1 MHMSKTS
8 MKWLSLL
15 LLLQLTW
22 YFSSGSCGKV
32 LVWPVE
38 FSHWM
43 IIETILNGLVSKGP
57 EVTVLISSAFTL
69 TDSNKPSVM
78 KFEIYL
84 TSLTKDDLE
93 DSVKLLIN
101 KWMLL
106 VKDFF
111 WIDLSTM
118 QSLFWEFSDI
128 GINM

>member
-1 MHMSKTS
+1 M
-8 MKWLSLL
+8 
-15 LLLQLTW
+15 
-22 YFSSGSCGKV
+22 

-93 DSVKLLIN
+93 DSVKLLSN

-111 WIDLSTM
+111 WIGLSTM
-118 QSLFWEFSDI
+118 QSLF
-128 GINM
+128 

>member
-1 MHMSKTS
+1 M
-8 MKWLSLL
+8 
-15 LLLQLTW
+15 
-22 YFSSGSCGKV
+22 

-57 EVTVLISSAFTL
+57 EVTVLISSPFTL

-118 QSLFWEFSDI
+118 QSLF
-128 GINM
+128 

>member
-1 MHMSKTS
+1 M
-8 MKWLSLL
+8 
-15 LLLQLTW
+15 
-22 YFSSGSCGKV
+22 

-57 EVTVLISSAFTL
+57 EVIVLISSAFTL

-93 DSVKLLIN
+93 DSVKLLSN

-118 QSLFWEFSDI
+118 QSLF
-128 GINM
+128 

>member
-1 MHMSKTS
+1 M
-8 MKWLSLL
+8 
-15 LLLQLTW
+15 
-22 YFSSGSCGKV
+22 

-93 DSVKLLIN
+93 GSVKLLSN

-111 WIDLSTM
+111 WIGLSTM
-118 QSLFWEFSDI
+118 QSLF
-128 GINM
+128 